1 MTAPKPPS
9 ATAPERSATSSA
21 APHLKRPSSL
31 PLRAMVTWGTA
42 LVLIMAWGTVALLM
56 DVSRRD
62 AMNAQVRQNS
72 NLALSLGEQT
82 VRVMAA
88 VDQATLRMRDTVL
101 ANDFEK
107 ADFTR
112 FANETGL
119 APLILTQLS
128 LVGSDGR
135 FVGSNIDPTGEKTGH
150 VDLSEREHVQVH
162 LHPSAS
168 ETVRLQQTPSGL
180 FVGKPVIGKVSGKAT
195 IQLSRKIQDAG
206 GGGGVASV
214 IVASVNPG
222 YFEDVYRGVQLGRTG
237 VVTLIGN
244 DRTIRARVMGGQ
256 SVGMG
261 SVVPRSPDNNAE
273 ERGPS
278 GHYVRS
284 SGIDGIE
291 RIYAYSRVG
300 TYPLMVVVA
309 TSTDEALQEWRAS
322 RNVALFTMALFSVA
336 LVGAALIFVRSV
348 RQLESTNAAL
358 RISEAEA
365 RSASQAKSEFLAAVS
380 HELRTPL
387 TSIRGFAELMELR
400 LEQPRFKEQASLIR
414 KAADHLN
421 ALLTEILDLAKVEA
435 GAMPHMPTEQNVTE
449 IVQSTA
455 DFFAVT
461 AANKNLALHVRIAP
475 DAPHTLMCD
484 GLRLKQVLNNLLSN
498 AMKFTTAGSVT
509 IEVDA
514 SNDAVRFHVVDT
526 GPGIPA
532 HLHETI
538 FEKFRQGDDQVSYQH
553 GGTGLGLALSR
564 ALAVLMGGTL
574 TLSSAE
580 GQGARF
586 TLTLPRNR
594 GTEPQ

>member
-1 MTAPKPPS
+1 MTAPASPPAIPSFAHPGSDGPPPPS
-9 ATAPERSATSSA
+9 
-21 APHLKRPSSL
+21 KRPSSL
-31 PLRAMVTWGTA
+31 PLRTMVAWGTA
-42 LVLIMAWGTVALLM
+42 LVLLMAWATVAILM
-56 DVSRRD
+56 NVSWRD
-62 AMNAQVRQNS
+62 AMNAQIRQNS

-88 VDQATLRMRDTVL
+88 VDQATIRMRDAVQ

-119 APLILTQLS
+119 APQILTQLS
-128 LVGSDGR
+128 LVGPDGW

-150 VDLSEREHVQVH
+150 VELSDREHVQVH
-162 LHPSAS
+162 LNPAAAAAAH
-168 ETVRLQQTPSGL
+168 LQQTPNGL
-180 FVGKPVIGKVSGKAT
+180 FVGKPVVGKVSGKAT
-195 IQLSRKIQDAG
+195 IQLSRRIPDANG
-206 GGGGVASV
+206 GIAGIV
-214 IVASVNPG
+214 VASVNPG
-222 YFEDVYRGVQLGRTG
+222 YFEDVYRGVQLGGVG
-237 VVTLIGN
+237 VVTLVGN
-244 DRTIRARVMGGQ
+244 DSTVRARVIGGQ
-256 SVGMG
+256 SLGMG
-261 SVVPRSPDNNAE
+261 SVVARAANNNME
-273 ERGPS
+273 ELGP
-278 GHYVRS
+278 GGNYVRS
-284 SGIDGIE
+284 SGLDGIE

-300 TYPLMVVVA
+300 DYPLLVVVA
-309 TSTDEALQEWRAS
+309 TGTDEALQEWRAS

-336 LVGAALIFVRSV
+336 LVGAAIIFVRSV

-400 LEQPRFKEQASLIR
+400 LDQPRYKEQAGLIR

-435 GAMPHMPTEQNVTE
+435 GAMPHLPTEQNVAD

-461 AANKNLALHVRIAP
+461 AANKNLDMQVQIAP
-475 DAPHTLMCD
+475 DAPATLVCD

-498 AMKFTTAGSVT
+498 AMKFTDTGAVT

-514 SNDAVRFHVVDT
+514 TADAVRFHVVDT

-532 HLHETI
+532 HLHEAI
-538 FEKFRQGDDQVSYQH
+538 FEKFRQGNDQVSYQH

-574 TLSSAE
+574 TLSSSE
-580 GQGARF
+580 GQGSRF
-586 TLTLPRNR
+586 TLTLPHSP

>member
-1 MTAPKPPS
+1 MS
-9 ATAPERSATSSA
+9 ATRQPTNGRSSPPKRSA
-21 APHLKRPSSL
+21 SL
-31 PLRAMVTWGTA
+31 PLRTMVAWGTA
-42 LVLIMAWGTVALLM
+42 LVLLMAWVTVAILM
-56 DVSRRD
+56 NVSWRD
-62 AMNAQVRQNS
+62 AMNAQTRQNS
-72 NLALSLGEQT
+72 NLALSLSEQT

-88 VDQATLRMRDTVL
+88 VDQATIRMRNAVL
-101 ANDFEK
+101 ENDFEK

-128 LVGSDGR
+128 LVGPDGR
-135 FVGSNIDPTGEKTGH
+135 FIGSNIDPTSEKTGH
-150 VDLSEREHVQVH
+150 VDLSGREHVQVH
-162 LHPSAS
+162 LNPKVA
-168 ETVRLQQTPSGL
+168 EAARLQQTPNGL
-180 FVGKPVIGKVSGKAT
+180 FVGKPVVGKVSGKAT
-195 IQLSRKIQDAG
+195 IQLSRKIPDASG
-206 GGGGVASV
+206 GIAGLV
-214 IVASVNPG
+214 VASVNPG

-244 DRTIRARVMGGQ
+244 DSTVRARVMGGQ

-261 SVVPRSPDNNAE
+261 SVLARAANNNME
-273 ERGPS
+273 ELGAN
-278 GHYVRS
+278 GNYVRS
-284 SGIDGIE
+284 SGIDGVE

-300 TYPLMVVVA
+300 DYPLLVVVA
-309 TSTDEALQEWRAS
+309 TSTDESLQEWRAS

-336 LVGAALIFVRSV
+336 LVGAAIIFVRSV

-435 GAMPHMPTEQNVTE
+435 DAMPHTPTEQNVAE

-455 DFFAVT
+455 DFFAIT
-461 AANKNLALHVRIAP
+461 AANKNLALDVRIAP
-475 DAPHTLMCD
+475 DAPQTLLCD
-484 GLRLKQVLNNLLSN
+484 GLRIKQVLNNLLSN
-498 AMKFTTAGSVT
+498 ALKFTDTGSVA

-514 SNDAVRFHVVDT
+514 AGDTVRFHVVDT
-526 GPGIPA
+526 GPGIPE

-538 FEKFRQGDDQVSYQH
+538 FEKFRQGNDRVSYQH
-553 GGTGLGLALSR
+553 GGTGLGLTLSR

-574 TLSSAE
+574 TLSSTE

-586 TLTLPRNR
+586 TLTLPRDP

>member
-1 MTAPKPPS
+1 
-9 ATAPERSATSSA
+9 
-21 APHLKRPSSL
+21 
-31 PLRAMVTWGTA
+31 MVVLGTA
-42 LVLIMAWGTVALLM
+42 LVLLLAWATVAILLN
-56 DVSRRD
+56 VSWRD
-62 AMNAQVRQNS
+62 AMNAQIRQNS

-88 VDQATLRMRDTVL
+88 VDQATIRMRDAVL
-101 ANDFEK
+101 AGDFDK

-119 APLILTQLS
+119 APDILTQLS
-128 LVGSDGR
+128 LVGPDGR

-162 LHPSAS
+162 LTRTAT
-168 ETVRLQQTPSGL
+168 EAARLQMTPSGL
-180 FVGKPVIGKVSGKAT
+180 FVGKPVVGKVSGKAS
-195 IQLSRKIQDAG
+195 IQLSRSISYGTSSIAG
-206 GGGGVASV
+206 LV
-214 IVASVNPG
+214 VASVNPG
-222 YFEDVYRGVQLGRTG
+222 YFEDVYRDVQLGKTG
-237 VVTLIGN
+237 IVTLVGN
-244 DRTIRARVMGGQ
+244 DRAVRARVMGGQ
-256 SVGMG
+256 SIGMG
-261 SVVPRSPDNNAE
+261 EVVARAANNNAE
-273 ERGPS
+273 ELGAN
-278 GHYVRS
+278 GHYIRA
-284 SGIDGIE
+284 SGLDGIE

-300 TYPLMVVVA
+300 NYPLLLVVA
-309 TSTDEALQEWRAS
+309 TSTDEALSGWRGN
-322 RNVALFTMALFSVA
+322 RNVALFTMALFTMALFSVA
-336 LVGAALIFVRSV
+336 LVGAAVIFLRSV
-348 RQLESTNAAL
+348 HKLESTNAAL

-387 TSIRGFAELMELR
+387 TSIRGFAELMEMR

-414 KAADHLN
+414 KAAEHLN

-435 GAMPHMPTEQNVTE
+435 GAMPHLPTEQNVAE

-461 AANKNLALHVRIAP
+461 AANKNLVLHVRIAP

-498 AMKFTTAGSVT
+498 AMKFTDTGSVA

-514 SNDAVRFHVVDT
+514 SPDAVSFHVVDT

-538 FEKFRQGDDQVSYQH
+538 FEKFRQGNDQVSYQH

-574 TLSSAE
+574 TLSSSE
-580 GQGARF
+580 GQGSRF
-586 TLTLPRNR
+586 TLTLPR
-594 GTEPQ
+594 EPGMESH

>member
-1 MTAPKPPS
+1 
-9 ATAPERSATSSA
+9 
-21 APHLKRPSSL
+21 
-31 PLRAMVTWGTA
+31 MVAWGTGV
-42 LVLIMAWGTVALLM
+42 VLLMAWGTVALLM

-62 AMNAQVRQNS
+62 AMNAQIRQNS

-88 VDQATLRMRDTVL
+88 VDQATIRMRDTVL

-135 FVGSNIDPTGEKTGH
+135 FVGRNINPTGEKTGH

-162 LHPSAS
+162 LTRTAT
-168 ETVRLQQTPSGL
+168 EAARLQMTPSGL
-180 FVGKPVIGKVSGKAT
+180 FVGKPVVGKVSGKAT
-195 IQLSRKIQDAG
+195 IQLSRSVSYGTSSIAG
-206 GGGGVASV
+206 LV
-214 IVASVNPG
+214 VASVNPG
-222 YFEDVYRGVQLGRTG
+222 YFEDVYRDVQLGKTG
-237 VVTLIGN
+237 IVTLVGN
-244 DRTIRARVMGGQ
+244 DRAVRARVMGGQ
-256 SVGMG
+256 SIGMG
-261 SVVPRSPDNNAE
+261 EVVARAANNNAE
-273 ERGPS
+273 ELGAN
-278 GHYVRS
+278 GHYIRA
-284 SGIDGIE
+284 SGLDGIE

-300 TYPLMVVVA
+300 NYPLLLVVA
-309 TSTDEALQEWRAS
+309 TSTDEALSGWRGN

-336 LVGAALIFVRSV
+336 LVGAAVIFLRSV
-348 RQLESTNAAL
+348 RKLESTNAAL

-387 TSIRGFAELMELR
+387 TSIRGFAELMEMR
-400 LEQPRFKEQASLIR
+400 LDQPRFKEQASLIR
-414 KAADHLN
+414 KAAEHLN

-435 GAMPHMPTEQNVTE
+435 GAMPHLPTEQNVAE

-461 AANKNLALHVRIAP
+461 AANKNLALPVRIAP

-498 AMKFTTAGSVT
+498 AMKFTDTGSVA

-514 SNDAVRFHVVDT
+514 SPDAVRFHVVDT

-538 FEKFRQGDDQVSYQH
+538 FEKFRQGNDQVSYQH

-574 TLSSAE
+574 TLSSSE
-580 GQGARF
+580 GQGSRF
-586 TLTLPRNR
+586 TLTLPR
-594 GTEPQ
+594 EPGMGSQ

>member
-1 MTAPKPPS
+1 
-9 ATAPERSATSSA
+9 
-21 APHLKRPSSL
+21 
-31 PLRAMVTWGTA
+31 MVVLGTA
-42 LVLIMAWGTVALLM
+42 LVLLLAWATVAILLN
-56 DVSRRD
+56 VSWRD
-62 AMNAQVRQNS
+62 AMNAQIRQNS

-88 VDQATLRMRDTVL
+88 VDQATIRMRDAVL
-101 ANDFEK
+101 AGDFVK

-119 APLILTQLS
+119 APNILTQLS
-128 LVGSDGR
+128 LVGPDGR

-162 LHPSAS
+162 LTRTAT
-168 ETVRLQQTPSGL
+168 EAAGLQMTPSGL
-180 FVGKPVIGKVSGKAT
+180 FIGKPVVGKVSGKAT
-195 IQLSRKIQDAG
+195 IQLSRSISYGTSSIAG
-206 GGGGVASV
+206 LV
-214 IVASVNPG
+214 VASVNPG
-222 YFEDVYRGVQLGRTG
+222 YFEDVYRDVQLGKMG
-237 VVTLIGN
+237 IVTLVGN
-244 DRTIRARVMGGQ
+244 DRAVRARVMGGQ
-256 SVGMG
+256 SIGMG
-261 SVVPRSPDNNAE
+261 EVVARAANNNAE
-273 ERGPS
+273 ELGAN
-278 GHYVRS
+278 GHYIRA
-284 SGIDGIE
+284 SGLDGIE

-300 TYPLMVVVA
+300 NYPLLLVVA
-309 TSTDEALQEWRAS
+309 TSTDEALSGWRGN

-336 LVGAALIFVRSV
+336 LVGAVVIFLRSV
-348 RQLESTNAAL
+348 QKLESTNAAL

-387 TSIRGFAELMELR
+387 TSIRGFAELMEMR
-400 LEQPRFKEQASLIR
+400 LDQPRFKEQASLIR
-414 KAADHLN
+414 KAAEHLN

-435 GAMPHMPTEQNVTE
+435 GAMPHLPTEQNVAE

-498 AMKFTTAGSVT
+498 AMKFTDTGLVA

-514 SNDAVRFHVVDT
+514 SPDAVRFHVVDT

-538 FEKFRQGDDQVSYQH
+538 FEKFRQGNDQVSYQH

-574 TLSSAE
+574 TLSSSE
-580 GQGARF
+580 GQGSRF
-586 TLTLPRNR
+586 TLTLPRKP
-594 GTEPQ
+594 GMGSQ

>member
-1 MTAPKPPS
+1 
-9 ATAPERSATSSA
+9 
-21 APHLKRPSSL
+21 
-31 PLRAMVTWGTA
+31 MVAWGTA
-42 LVLIMAWGTVALLM
+42 LVLLMAWVTVAILM
-56 DVSRRD
+56 NVSWRD
-62 AMNAQVRQNS
+62 AMNAQTRQNS
-72 NLALSLGEQT
+72 NLALSLSEQT

-88 VDQATLRMRDTVL
+88 VDQATIRMRNAVL
-101 ANDFEK
+101 ENDFEK

-128 LVGSDGR
+128 LVGPDGR
-135 FVGSNIDPTGEKTGH
+135 FIGSNIDPTSEKTGH
-150 VDLSEREHVQVH
+150 VDLSGREHVQVH
-162 LHPSAS
+162 LNPKVA
-168 ETVRLQQTPSGL
+168 EAARLQQTPNGL
-180 FVGKPVIGKVSGKAT
+180 FVGKPVVGKVSGKAT
-195 IQLSRKIQDAG
+195 IQLSRKIPDASG
-206 GGGGVASV
+206 GIAGLV
-214 IVASVNPG
+214 VASVNPG

-244 DRTIRARVMGGQ
+244 DSTVRARVMGGQ

-261 SVVPRSPDNNAE
+261 SVLARAANNNME
-273 ERGPS
+273 ELGAN
-278 GHYVRS
+278 GNYVRS
-284 SGIDGIE
+284 SGIDGVE

-300 TYPLMVVVA
+300 DYPLLVVVA
-309 TSTDEALQEWRAS
+309 TSTDESLQEWRAS

-336 LVGAALIFVRSV
+336 LVGAAIIFVRSV

-435 GAMPHMPTEQNVTE
+435 GAMPHTPTEQNVAE

-455 DFFAVT
+455 DFFAIT
-461 AANKNLALHVRIAP
+461 AANKSLALDVRIAP
-475 DAPHTLMCD
+475 DAPQTLLCD
-484 GLRLKQVLNNLLSN
+484 GLRIKQVLNNLLSN
-498 AMKFTTAGSVT
+498 ALKFTDTGSVA

-514 SNDAVRFHVVDT
+514 AGDTVRFHVVDT
-526 GPGIPA
+526 GPGIPE

-538 FEKFRQGDDQVSYQH
+538 FEKFRQGNDRVSYQH
-553 GGTGLGLALSR
+553 GGTGLGLTLSR

-574 TLSSAE
+574 TLSSTE

-586 TLTLPRNR
+586 TLTLPRDP
-594 GTEPQ
+594 GTELQ

>member
-1 MTAPKPPS
+1 
-9 ATAPERSATSSA
+9 
-21 APHLKRPSSL
+21 
-31 PLRAMVTWGTA
+31 MVAWGTA
-42 LVLIMAWGTVALLM
+42 LVLLLAWTTVAVLLN
-56 DVSRRD
+56 VSWRD
-62 AMNAQVRQNS
+62 AMNAQIRQNS

-88 VDQATLRMRDTVL
+88 VDQATIRMRDAVL
-101 ANDFEK
+101 AGDFDK

-119 APLILTQLS
+119 APQILTQLS
-128 LVGSDGR
+128 LVGPDGR

-162 LHPSAS
+162 LSPQAP
-168 ETVRLQQTPSGL
+168 EAARLQKTPNGL
-180 FVGKPVIGKVSGKAT
+180 FVGKPVVGKVSGKAT
-195 IQLSRKIQDAG
+195 IQLSRVVSYGTHSVAG
-206 GGGGVASV
+206 LV
-214 IVASVNPG
+214 VASVNPG
-222 YFEDVYRGVQLGRTG
+222 YFEDVYRDVKLGRTG
-237 VVTLIGN
+237 IVTLIGN
-244 DRTIRARVMGGQ
+244 DRTVRARVMGGE

-261 SVVPRSPDNNAE
+261 SVVARAPNNNAE
-273 ERGPS
+273 ELGPN

-284 SGIDGIE
+284 SGLDGIE

-300 TYPLMVVVA
+300 DYPLLVVVA
-309 TSTDEALQEWRAS
+309 TSVDEALQEWRAS
-322 RNVALFTMALFSVA
+322 RNVALFTTLLFSVA
-336 LVGAALIFVRSV
+336 LVGAAIIFLRSV

-387 TSIRGFAELMELR
+387 TSIRGFAELMEMR
-400 LEQPRFKEQASLIR
+400 LDQPRFKEQAGLIR
-414 KAADHLN
+414 KAAEHLN

-435 GAMPHMPTEQNVTE
+435 GAMPHTPTEQNVAE

-475 DAPHTLMCD
+475 HAPYTLLCD

-498 AMKFTTAGSVT
+498 AMKFTATGSVA
-509 IEVDA
+509 IEVDTA
-514 SNDAVRFHVVDT
+514 GDTVRFHVVDT

-532 HLHETI
+532 HLHETV
-538 FEKFRQGDDQVSYQH
+538 FEKFRQGNDQVSYQH

-580 GQGARF
+580 GQGSRF
-586 TLTLPRNR
+586 TLTLPRNP
-594 GTEPQ
+594 GTVPQ

>member
-1 MTAPKPPS
+1 
-9 ATAPERSATSSA
+9 
-21 APHLKRPSSL
+21 
-31 PLRAMVTWGTA
+31 MVVLGTA
-42 LVLIMAWGTVALLM
+42 LVLLLAWATVAILLN
-56 DVSRRD
+56 VSWRD
-62 AMNAQVRQNS
+62 AMNAQIRQNS

-88 VDQATLRMRDTVL
+88 VDQATIRMRDAVL
-101 ANDFEK
+101 AGDFDK

-119 APLILTQLS
+119 APDILTQLS
-128 LVGSDGR
+128 LVGPDGR

-162 LHPSAS
+162 LTHTAT
-168 ETVRLQQTPSGL
+168 EAARLQMTPSGL
-180 FVGKPVIGKVSGKAT
+180 FVGKPVVGKVSGKAT
-195 IQLSRKIQDAG
+195 IQLSRSISYGTSSIAG
-206 GGGGVASV
+206 LV
-214 IVASVNPG
+214 VASVNPG
-222 YFEDVYRGVQLGRTG
+222 YFEDVYRDVQLGKTG
-237 VVTLIGN
+237 IVTLVGN
-244 DRTIRARVMGGQ
+244 DRAVRARVMGGQ
-256 SVGMG
+256 SIGMG
-261 SVVPRSPDNNAE
+261 EVVARAANNNAE
-273 ERGPS
+273 ELGAN
-278 GHYVRS
+278 GHYIRA
-284 SGIDGIE
+284 SGLDGIE

-300 TYPLMVVVA
+300 NYPLLLVVA
-309 TSTDEALQEWRAS
+309 TSTDEALSGWRGN

-336 LVGAALIFVRSV
+336 LVGAVVIFLRSV
-348 RQLESTNAAL
+348 QKLESTNAAL

-387 TSIRGFAELMELR
+387 TSIRGFAELMEMR

-414 KAADHLN
+414 KAAEHLN

-435 GAMPHMPTEQNVTE
+435 GAMPHLPTEQNVAE

-461 AANKNLALHVRIAP
+461 AANKNLVLHVRIAS

-498 AMKFTTAGSVT
+498 AMKFTDTGSVA

-514 SNDAVRFHVVDT
+514 SPDAVRFHVVDT

-538 FEKFRQGDDQVSYQH
+538 FEKFRQGNDQVSYQH
-553 GGTGLGLALSR
+553 GGTGLGLSLSR

-574 TLSSAE
+574 TLSSSE
-580 GQGARF
+580 GQGSRF
-586 TLTLPRNR
+586 TLTLPR
-594 GTEPQ
+594 EPGMESH

>member
-1 MTAPKPPS
+1 MS
-9 ATAPERSATSSA
+9 ATRQPTNGRSSPPKRSA
-21 APHLKRPSSL
+21 SL
-31 PLRAMVTWGTA
+31 PLRTMVAWGTA
-42 LVLIMAWGTVALLM
+42 LVLLMAWVTVAILM
-56 DVSRRD
+56 NVSWRD
-62 AMNAQVRQNS
+62 AMNAQTRQNS
-72 NLALSLGEQT
+72 NLALSLSEQT

-88 VDQATLRMRDTVL
+88 VDQATIRMRNAVL
-101 ANDFEK
+101 ENDFEK

-128 LVGSDGR
+128 LVGPDGR
-135 FVGSNIDPTGEKTGH
+135 FIGSNIDPTSEKTGH
-150 VDLSEREHVQVH
+150 VDLSGREHVQVH
-162 LHPSAS
+162 LNPKVA
-168 ETVRLQQTPSGL
+168 EAARLQQTPNGL
-180 FVGKPVIGKVSGKAT
+180 FVGKPVVGKVSGKAT
-195 IQLSRKIQDAG
+195 IQLSRKIPDASG
-206 GGGGVASV
+206 GIAGLV
-214 IVASVNPG
+214 VASVNPG

-244 DRTIRARVMGGQ
+244 DSTVRARVMGGQ

-261 SVVPRSPDNNAE
+261 SVLARAANNNME
-273 ERGPS
+273 ELGAN
-278 GHYVRS
+278 GNYVRS
-284 SGIDGIE
+284 SGIDGVE

-300 TYPLMVVVA
+300 DYPLLVVVA
-309 TSTDEALQEWRAS
+309 TSTDESLQEWRAS

-336 LVGAALIFVRSV
+336 LVGAAIIFVRSV

-435 GAMPHMPTEQNVTE
+435 GAMPHTPTEQNVAE

-455 DFFAVT
+455 DFFAIT
-461 AANKNLALHVRIAP
+461 AANKNLALDVRIAP
-475 DAPHTLMCD
+475 DAPQTLLCD
-484 GLRLKQVLNNLLSN
+484 GLRIKQVLNNLLSN
-498 AMKFTTAGSVT
+498 ALKFTDTGSVA

-514 SNDAVRFHVVDT
+514 AGDTVRFHVVDT
-526 GPGIPA
+526 GPGIPE

-538 FEKFRQGDDQVSYQH
+538 FEKFRQGNDRVSYQH
-553 GGTGLGLALSR
+553 GGTGLGLTLSR

-574 TLSSAE
+574 TLSSTE

-586 TLTLPRNR
+586 TLTLPRNP
-594 GTEPQ
+594 GTELQ

>member
-1 MTAPKPPS
+1 
-9 ATAPERSATSSA
+9 
-21 APHLKRPSSL
+21 
-31 PLRAMVTWGTA
+31 MVAWGTA
-42 LVLIMAWGTVALLM
+42 LVLLMAWVTVAILM
-56 DVSRRD
+56 NVSWRD
-62 AMNAQVRQNS
+62 AMNAQTRQNS
-72 NLALSLGEQT
+72 NLALSLSEQT

-88 VDQATLRMRDTVL
+88 VDQATIRMRNAVL
-101 ANDFEK
+101 ENDFEK

-128 LVGSDGR
+128 LVGPDGR
-135 FVGSNIDPTGEKTGH
+135 FIGSNIDPTSEKTGH
-150 VDLSEREHVQVH
+150 VDLSGREHVQVH
-162 LHPSAS
+162 LNPKVA
-168 ETVRLQQTPSGL
+168 EAARLQQTPNGL
-180 FVGKPVIGKVSGKAT
+180 FVGKPVVGKVSGKAT
-195 IQLSRKIQDAG
+195 IQLSRKIPDASG
-206 GGGGVASV
+206 GIAGLV
-214 IVASVNPG
+214 VASVNPG

-244 DRTIRARVMGGQ
+244 DSTVRARVMGGQ

-261 SVVPRSPDNNAE
+261 SVLARAANNNME
-273 ERGPS
+273 ELGAN
-278 GHYVRS
+278 GNYVRS
-284 SGIDGIE
+284 SGIDGVE

-300 TYPLMVVVA
+300 DYPLLVVVA
-309 TSTDEALQEWRAS
+309 TSTDESLQEWRAS

-336 LVGAALIFVRSV
+336 LVGAAIIFVRSV

-435 GAMPHMPTEQNVTE
+435 GAMPHTPTEQNVAE

-455 DFFAVT
+455 DFFAIT
-461 AANKNLALHVRIAP
+461 AANKNLALDVRIAP
-475 DAPHTLMCD
+475 DAPQTLLCD
-484 GLRLKQVLNNLLSN
+484 GLRIKQVLNNLLSN
-498 AMKFTTAGSVT
+498 ALKFTDTGSVA

-514 SNDAVRFHVVDT
+514 AGDTVRFHVVDT
-526 GPGIPA
+526 GTGIPE

-538 FEKFRQGDDQVSYQH
+538 FEKFRQGNDRVSYQH
-553 GGTGLGLALSR
+553 GGTGLGLTLSR

-574 TLSSAE
+574 TLSSTE

-586 TLTLPRNR
+586 TLTLPRDP

>member
-1 MTAPKPPS
+1 
-9 ATAPERSATSSA
+9 
-21 APHLKRPSSL
+21 
-31 PLRAMVTWGTA
+31 MVAWGTA
-42 LVLIMAWGTVALLM
+42 LVLLLAWTTVAVLLN
-56 DVSRRD
+56 VSWRD
-62 AMNAQVRQNS
+62 AMNAQIRQNS

-88 VDQATLRMRDTVL
+88 VDQATIRMRDAVL
-101 ANDFEK
+101 AGDFDK

-119 APLILTQLS
+119 APQILTQLS
-128 LVGSDGR
+128 LVGPDGR

-162 LHPSAS
+162 LSPQAP
-168 ETVRLQQTPSGL
+168 EAARLQKTPNGL
-180 FVGKPVIGKVSGKAT
+180 FVGKPVVGKVSGKAT
-195 IQLSRKIQDAG
+195 IQLSRVVSYGTHSVAG
-206 GGGGVASV
+206 LV
-214 IVASVNPG
+214 VASVNPG
-222 YFEDVYRGVQLGRTG
+222 YFEDVYRDVKLGRTG
-237 VVTLIGN
+237 IVTLIGN
-244 DRTIRARVMGGQ
+244 DRTVRARVMGGE

-261 SVVPRSPDNNAE
+261 SVVARAPNNNAE
-273 ERGPS
+273 ELGPN

-284 SGIDGIE
+284 SGLDGIE

-300 TYPLMVVVA
+300 DYPLLVVVA
-309 TSTDEALQEWRAS
+309 TSIDEALQEWRAS
-322 RNVALFTMALFSVA
+322 RNVALFTTLLFSVA
-336 LVGAALIFVRSV
+336 LVGAAIIFLRSV

-387 TSIRGFAELMELR
+387 TSIRGFAELMEMR
-400 LEQPRFKEQASLIR
+400 LDQPRFKEQAGLIR
-414 KAADHLN
+414 KAAEHLN

-435 GAMPHMPTEQNVTE
+435 GAMPHTPTEQNVAE

-475 DAPHTLMCD
+475 HAPYTLLCD

-498 AMKFTTAGSVT
+498 AMKFTATGSVA
-509 IEVDA
+509 IEVDTA
-514 SNDAVRFHVVDT
+514 GDTVRFHVVDT

-532 HLHETI
+532 HLHETV
-538 FEKFRQGDDQVSYQH
+538 FEKFRQGNDQVSYQH

-580 GQGARF
+580 GQGSRF
-586 TLTLPRNR
+586 TLTLPRNP
-594 GTEPQ
+594 GTVPQ

>member
-1 MTAPKPPS
+1 
-9 ATAPERSATSSA
+9 
-21 APHLKRPSSL
+21 
-31 PLRAMVTWGTA
+31 MVAWGTA
-42 LVLIMAWGTVALLM
+42 LVLLMAWATVAILM
-56 DVSRRD
+56 NVSWRD
-62 AMNAQVRQNS
+62 AMNAQIRQNS

-88 VDQATLRMRDTVL
+88 VDQATIRMRNAVL
-101 ANDFEK
+101 ENDFEK

-128 LVGSDGR
+128 LVGPDGR
-135 FVGSNIDPTGEKTGH
+135 FIGSNIDPTSEKTGH
-150 VDLSEREHVQVH
+150 VDLSGREHVQVH
-162 LHPSAS
+162 LNPKVA
-168 ETVRLQQTPSGL
+168 EAARLQQTPNGL
-180 FVGKPVIGKVSGKAT
+180 FVGKPVVGKVSGKAT
-195 IQLSRKIQDAG
+195 IQLSRKIPDASG
-206 GGGGVASV
+206 GIAGLV
-214 IVASVNPG
+214 VASVNPG

-244 DRTIRARVMGGQ
+244 DSTVRARVMGGQ

-261 SVVPRSPDNNAE
+261 SVLARAANNNME
-273 ERGPS
+273 ELGAN
-278 GHYVRS
+278 GNYVRS
-284 SGIDGIE
+284 SGIDGVE

-300 TYPLMVVVA
+300 DYPLLVVVA
-309 TSTDEALQEWRAS
+309 TSTDESLQEWRAS

-336 LVGAALIFVRSV
+336 LVGAAIIFVRSV

-435 GAMPHMPTEQNVTE
+435 GAMPHTPTEQNVAE

-455 DFFAVT
+455 DFFAIT
-461 AANKNLALHVRIAP
+461 AANKSLALDVRIAP
-475 DAPHTLMCD
+475 DAPQTLLCD
-484 GLRLKQVLNNLLSN
+484 GLRIKQVLNNLLSN
-498 AMKFTTAGSVT
+498 ALKFTDTGSVA

-514 SNDAVRFHVVDT
+514 AGDTVRFHVVDT
-526 GPGIPA
+526 GPGIPE

-538 FEKFRQGDDQVSYQH
+538 FEKFRQGNDRVSYQH
-553 GGTGLGLALSR
+553 GGTGLGLTLSR

-574 TLSSAE
+574 TLSSTE

-586 TLTLPRNR
+586 TLTLPRDP

>member
-1 MTAPKPPS
+1 
-9 ATAPERSATSSA
+9 
-21 APHLKRPSSL
+21 
-31 PLRAMVTWGTA
+31 MVAWGTA
-42 LVLIMAWGTVALLM
+42 LVLLLAWTTVAVLLN
-56 DVSRRD
+56 VSWRD
-62 AMNAQVRQNS
+62 AMNAQIRQNS

-88 VDQATLRMRDTVL
+88 VDQATIRMRDAVL
-101 ANDFEK
+101 AGDFDK

-119 APLILTQLS
+119 APQILTQLS
-128 LVGSDGR
+128 LVGPDGR

-162 LHPSAS
+162 LSPQAP
-168 ETVRLQQTPSGL
+168 EAARLQKTPNGL
-180 FVGKPVIGKVSGKAT
+180 FVGKPVVGKVSGKAT
-195 IQLSRKIQDAG
+195 IQLSRVVSYGTHSVAG
-206 GGGGVASV
+206 LV
-214 IVASVNPG
+214 VASVNPG
-222 YFEDVYRGVQLGRTG
+222 YFEDVYRDVKLGRTG
-237 VVTLIGN
+237 IVTLIGN
-244 DRTIRARVMGGQ
+244 DRTVRARVMGGE

-261 SVVPRSPDNNAE
+261 SVVARAPNNNAE
-273 ERGPS
+273 ELGPN

-284 SGIDGIE
+284 SGLDGIE

-300 TYPLMVVVA
+300 DYPLLVVVA
-309 TSTDEALQEWRAS
+309 TSIDEALQEWRAS
-322 RNVALFTMALFSVA
+322 RNVALFTTLLFSVA
-336 LVGAALIFVRSV
+336 LVGAAIIFLRSV

-365 RSASQAKSEFLAAVS
+365 RSASQAKCEFLAAVS

-387 TSIRGFAELMELR
+387 TSIRGFAELMEMR
-400 LEQPRFKEQASLIR
+400 LDQPRFKEQAGLIR
-414 KAADHLN
+414 KAAEHLN

-435 GAMPHMPTEQNVTE
+435 GAMPHTPTEQNVAE

-461 AANKNLALHVRIAP
+461 AANKNLALHVQIAP
-475 DAPHTLMCD
+475 DAPYTLLCD

-498 AMKFTTAGSVT
+498 AMKFTTTGSVA
-509 IEVDA
+509 IEVDTA
-514 SNDAVRFHVVDT
+514 GDTVRFHVVDT

-532 HLHETI
+532 HLHETV
-538 FEKFRQGDDQVSYQH
+538 FEKFRQGNDQVSYQH

-580 GQGARF
+580 GQGSRF
-586 TLTLPRNR
+586 TLTLPRNP
-594 GTEPQ
+594 GTVPQ

>member
-1 MTAPKPPS
+1 
-9 ATAPERSATSSA
+9 
-21 APHLKRPSSL
+21 
-31 PLRAMVTWGTA
+31 MVVLGTA
-42 LVLIMAWGTVALLM
+42 LVLLLAWATVAILLN
-56 DVSRRD
+56 VSWRD
-62 AMNAQVRQNS
+62 AMNAQIRQNS
-72 NLALSLGEQT
+72 NLSLSLGEQT

-88 VDQATLRMRDTVL
+88 VDQATIRMRDAVL
-101 ANDFEK
+101 AGDFDK

-119 APLILTQLS
+119 APDILTQLS
-128 LVGSDGR
+128 LVGPDGR
-135 FVGSNIDPTGEKTGH
+135 FVGSNIDPTGQKTGH

-162 LHPSAS
+162 LTRTAT
-168 ETVRLQQTPSGL
+168 EAARLQMTPSGL
-180 FVGKPVIGKVSGKAT
+180 FVGKPVVGKVSGKAT
-195 IQLSRKIQDAG
+195 IQLSRSISYGTSSIAG
-206 GGGGVASV
+206 LV
-214 IVASVNPG
+214 VASVNPG
-222 YFEDVYRGVQLGRTG
+222 YFEDVYRDVQLGKTG
-237 VVTLIGN
+237 IVTLVGN
-244 DRTIRARVMGGQ
+244 DRAVRARVMGGQ
-256 SVGMG
+256 SIGMG
-261 SVVPRSPDNNAE
+261 EVVARAANNNAE
-273 ERGPS
+273 ELGAN
-278 GHYVRS
+278 GHYIRA
-284 SGIDGIE
+284 SGLDGIE

-300 TYPLMVVVA
+300 NYPLLLVVA
-309 TSTDEALQEWRAS
+309 TSTDEALSGWRGN

-336 LVGAALIFVRSV
+336 LVGAVVIFLRSV
-348 RQLESTNAAL
+348 QKLESTNAAL

-387 TSIRGFAELMELR
+387 TSIRGFAELMEMR
-400 LEQPRFKEQASLIR
+400 LDQPRFKEQASLIR
-414 KAADHLN
+414 KAAEHLN

-435 GAMPHMPTEQNVTE
+435 GAMPHLPTEQNVAE

-498 AMKFTTAGSVT
+498 AMKFTDTGSVA

-514 SNDAVRFHVVDT
+514 SPDAVSFHVVDT

-538 FEKFRQGDDQVSYQH
+538 FEKFRQGNDQVSYQH

-574 TLSSAE
+574 TLSSSE
-580 GQGARF
+580 GQGSRF
-586 TLTLPRNR
+586 TLTLPR
-594 GTEPQ
+594 EPGMESH

>member
-1 MTAPKPPS
+1 
-9 ATAPERSATSSA
+9 
-21 APHLKRPSSL
+21 
-31 PLRAMVTWGTA
+31 MVVLGTA
-42 LVLIMAWGTVALLM
+42 LVLLLAWATVAILLN
-56 DVSRRD
+56 VSWRD
-62 AMNAQVRQNS
+62 AMNAQIRQNS

-88 VDQATLRMRDTVL
+88 VDQATIRMRDAVL
-101 ANDFEK
+101 AGDFDK

-119 APLILTQLS
+119 APDILTQLS
-128 LVGSDGR
+128 LVGPDGR
-135 FVGSNIDPTGEKTGH
+135 FVGSNIDPTGQKTGH

-162 LHPSAS
+162 LTRTAT
-168 ETVRLQQTPSGL
+168 EAARLQMTPSGL
-180 FVGKPVIGKVSGKAT
+180 FVGKPVVGKVSGKAT
-195 IQLSRKIQDAG
+195 IQLSRSISYGTSSIAG
-206 GGGGVASV
+206 LV
-214 IVASVNPG
+214 VASVNPG
-222 YFEDVYRGVQLGRTG
+222 YFEDVYRDVQLGKTG
-237 VVTLIGN
+237 IVTLVGN
-244 DRTIRARVMGGQ
+244 DRAVRARVMGGQ
-256 SVGMG
+256 SIGMG
-261 SVVPRSPDNNAE
+261 EVVARAANNNAE
-273 ERGPS
+273 ELGAN
-278 GHYVRS
+278 GHYIRA
-284 SGIDGIE
+284 SGLDGIE

-300 TYPLMVVVA
+300 NYPLLLVVA
-309 TSTDEALQEWRAS
+309 TSTDEALSGWRGN

-336 LVGAALIFVRSV
+336 LVGAVVIFLRSV
-348 RQLESTNAAL
+348 QKLESTNAAL

-387 TSIRGFAELMELR
+387 TSIRGFAELMEMR
-400 LEQPRFKEQASLIR
+400 LDQPRFKEQASLIR
-414 KAADHLN
+414 KAAEHLN

-435 GAMPHMPTEQNVTE
+435 GAMPHLPTEQNVAE

-498 AMKFTTAGSVT
+498 AMKFTDTGSVA
-509 IEVDA
+509 IEEDA
-514 SNDAVRFHVVDT
+514 SPDAVSFHVVDT

-538 FEKFRQGDDQVSYQH
+538 FEKFRQGNDQVSYQH

-574 TLSSAE
+574 TLSSSE
-580 GQGARF
+580 GQGSRF
-586 TLTLPRNR
+586 TLTLPR
-594 GTEPQ
+594 EPGMESH

>member
-1 MTAPKPPS
+1 
-9 ATAPERSATSSA
+9 
-21 APHLKRPSSL
+21 
-31 PLRAMVTWGTA
+31 MVVLGTA
-42 LVLIMAWGTVALLM
+42 LVLLLAWATVAILLN
-56 DVSRRD
+56 VSWRD
-62 AMNAQVRQNS
+62 AMNAQIRQNS

-88 VDQATLRMRDTVL
+88 VDQATIRMRDAVL
-101 ANDFEK
+101 AGDFVK

-119 APLILTQLS
+119 APDILTQLS
-128 LVGSDGR
+128 LVGPDGR

-162 LHPSAS
+162 LTRTAT
-168 ETVRLQQTPSGL
+168 EAARLQMTPSGL
-180 FVGKPVIGKVSGKAT
+180 FVGKPVVGKVSGKAT
-195 IQLSRKIQDAG
+195 IQLSRSISYGTSSIAG
-206 GGGGVASV
+206 LV
-214 IVASVNPG
+214 VASVNPG
-222 YFEDVYRGVQLGRTG
+222 YFEDVYRDVQLGKTG
-237 VVTLIGN
+237 IVTLVGN
-244 DRTIRARVMGGQ
+244 DRAVRARVMGGQ
-256 SVGMG
+256 SIGMG
-261 SVVPRSPDNNAE
+261 EVVARAANNNAE
-273 ERGPS
+273 ELGAN
-278 GHYVRS
+278 GHYIRA
-284 SGIDGIE
+284 SGLDGIE

-300 TYPLMVVVA
+300 NYPLLLVVA
-309 TSTDEALQEWRAS
+309 TSTDEALSGWRGN

-336 LVGAALIFVRSV
+336 LVGAAVIFLRSV
-348 RQLESTNAAL
+348 RKLESTNAAL

-387 TSIRGFAELMELR
+387 TSIRGFAELMEMR
-400 LEQPRFKEQASLIR
+400 LDQPRFKEQASLIR
-414 KAADHLN
+414 KAAEHLN

-435 GAMPHMPTEQNVTE
+435 GAMPHLPTEQNVAE

-461 AANKNLALHVRIAP
+461 AANKNLVLHVRIAP

-498 AMKFTTAGSVT
+498 AMKFTDTGSVA

-514 SNDAVRFHVVDT
+514 SPDAVRFHVVDT

-538 FEKFRQGDDQVSYQH
+538 FEKFRQGNDQVSYQH

-574 TLSSAE
+574 TLSSLE
-580 GQGARF
+580 GQGSRF
-586 TLTLPRNR
+586 TLTLPRKP
-594 GTEPQ
+594 GMESH

>member
-1 MTAPKPPS
+1 
-9 ATAPERSATSSA
+9 
-21 APHLKRPSSL
+21 
-31 PLRAMVTWGTA
+31 MVAWGTA
-42 LVLIMAWGTVALLM
+42 LVLLMAWATVAILM
-56 DVSRRD
+56 NVSWRD
-62 AMNAQVRQNS
+62 AMNAQIRQNS

-88 VDQATLRMRDTVL
+88 VDQATIRMRNAVL
-101 ANDFEK
+101 ENDFEK

-128 LVGSDGR
+128 LVGPDGR
-135 FVGSNIDPTGEKTGH
+135 FIGSNIDPTSEKTGH
-150 VDLSEREHVQVH
+150 VDLSGREHVQVH
-162 LHPSAS
+162 LNPKVA
-168 ETVRLQQTPSGL
+168 EAARLQQTPNGL
-180 FVGKPVIGKVSGKAT
+180 FVGKPVVGKVSGKAT
-195 IQLSRKIQDAG
+195 IQLSRKIPDASG
-206 GGGGVASV
+206 GIAGLV
-214 IVASVNPG
+214 VASVNPS

-244 DRTIRARVMGGQ
+244 DSTVRARVVGGQ

-261 SVVPRSPDNNAE
+261 SVLARTANNNME
-273 ERGPS
+273 ELGAN
-278 GHYVRS
+278 GNYVRS
-284 SGIDGIE
+284 SGIDGVE

-300 TYPLMVVVA
+300 DYPLLVVVA
-309 TSTDEALQEWRAS
+309 TSTDESLQEWRAS

-336 LVGAALIFVRSV
+336 LVGAATIFVRSV

-414 KAADHLN
+414 KAANHLN

-435 GAMPHMPTEQNVTE
+435 GAMPHTPTEQNVAE

-455 DFFAVT
+455 DFFAIT
-461 AANKNLALHVRIAP
+461 AANKNLALDVRIAP
-475 DAPHTLMCD
+475 DAPQTLLCD
-484 GLRLKQVLNNLLSN
+484 GLRIKQVLNNLLSN
-498 AMKFTTAGSVT
+498 ALKFTDTGSVA

-514 SNDAVRFHVVDT
+514 AGDTVRFHVVDT
-526 GPGIPA
+526 GPGIPE

-538 FEKFRQGDDQVSYQH
+538 FEKFRQGNDRVSYQH
-553 GGTGLGLALSR
+553 GGTGLGLTLSR

-574 TLSSAE
+574 TLSSTE

-586 TLTLPRNR
+586 TLTLPRDP
-594 GTEPQ
+594 GTELQ

>member
-1 MTAPKPPS
+1 
-9 ATAPERSATSSA
+9 
-21 APHLKRPSSL
+21 
-31 PLRAMVTWGTA
+31 MVAWGTA
-42 LVLIMAWGTVALLM
+42 LVLLMAWATVAILM
-56 DVSRRD
+56 NVSWRD
-62 AMNAQVRQNS
+62 AMNAQIRQNS

-88 VDQATLRMRDTVL
+88 VDQATIRMRDAVQ

-119 APLILTQLS
+119 APQILTQLS
-128 LVGSDGR
+128 LVGPDGR

-150 VDLSEREHVQVH
+150 VELSDREHVQVH
-162 LHPSAS
+162 LNPAAAAAA
-168 ETVRLQQTPSGL
+168 RLQQTPNGL
-180 FVGKPVIGKVSGKAT
+180 FVGKPVVGKVSGKAT
-195 IQLSRKIQDAG
+195 IQLSRRIPDANG
-206 GGGGVASV
+206 GIAGIV
-214 IVASVNPG
+214 VASVNPG
-222 YFEDVYRGVQLGRTG
+222 YFEDVYRGVQLGGVG
-237 VVTLIGN
+237 VVTLVGN
-244 DRTIRARVMGGQ
+244 DSTVRARVIGGQ
-256 SVGMG
+256 SLGMG
-261 SVVPRSPDNNAE
+261 SVVARAANNNME
-273 ERGPS
+273 ELGP
-278 GHYVRS
+278 GGNYVRS
-284 SGIDGIE
+284 SGLDGIE

-300 TYPLMVVVA
+300 NYPLLVVVA
-309 TSTDEALQEWRAS
+309 TGTDEALQEWRAS

-336 LVGAALIFVRSV
+336 LVGAAIIFVRSV

-400 LEQPRFKEQASLIR
+400 LDQPRYKEQAGLIR

-435 GAMPHMPTEQNVTE
+435 GAMPHLPTEQNVAD

-461 AANKNLALHVRIAP
+461 AANKNLDMQVQIAP
-475 DAPHTLMCD
+475 DAPATLVCD

-498 AMKFTTAGSVT
+498 AMKFTDTGAVT

-514 SNDAVRFHVVDT
+514 TADAVRFHVVDT

-532 HLHETI
+532 HLHEAI
-538 FEKFRQGDDQVSYQH
+538 FEKFRQGNDQVSYQH

-574 TLSSAE
+574 TLSSSE
-580 GQGARF
+580 GQGSRF
-586 TLTLPRNR
+586 TLTLPHSP

>member
-1 MTAPKPPS
+1 
-9 ATAPERSATSSA
+9 
-21 APHLKRPSSL
+21 
-31 PLRAMVTWGTA
+31 MVVLGTA
-42 LVLIMAWGTVALLM
+42 LVLLLAWATVAILLN
-56 DVSRRD
+56 VSWRD
-62 AMNAQVRQNS
+62 AMNAQIRQNS

-88 VDQATLRMRDTVL
+88 VDQATIRMRDAVL
-101 ANDFEK
+101 AGDFDK

-119 APLILTQLS
+119 APDILTQLS
-128 LVGSDGR
+128 LVGPDGR

-162 LHPSAS
+162 LTRTAT
-168 ETVRLQQTPSGL
+168 EAARLQMTPSGL
-180 FVGKPVIGKVSGKAT
+180 FVGKPVVGKVSGKAT
-195 IQLSRKIQDAG
+195 IQLSRSISYGTSSIAG
-206 GGGGVASV
+206 LV
-214 IVASVNPG
+214 VASVNPG
-222 YFEDVYRGVQLGRTG
+222 YFEDVYRDVQLGKTG
-237 VVTLIGN
+237 IVTLVGN
-244 DRTIRARVMGGQ
+244 DRAVRARVMGGQ
-256 SVGMG
+256 SIGMG
-261 SVVPRSPDNNAE
+261 EVVARAANNNAE
-273 ERGPS
+273 ELGAN
-278 GHYVRS
+278 GHYIRA
-284 SGIDGIE
+284 SGLDGIE

-300 TYPLMVVVA
+300 NYPLLLVVA
-309 TSTDEALQEWRAS
+309 TSTDEALSGWRGN

-336 LVGAALIFVRSV
+336 LMGAAVIFLRSV
-348 RQLESTNAAL
+348 RKLESTNAAL

-387 TSIRGFAELMELR
+387 TSIRGFAELMEMR
-400 LEQPRFKEQASLIR
+400 LDQPRFKEQASLIR
-414 KAADHLN
+414 KAAEHLN

-435 GAMPHMPTEQNVTE
+435 GAMPHLPTEQNVAE

-498 AMKFTTAGSVT
+498 AMKFTDTGSVA

-514 SNDAVRFHVVDT
+514 SPDAVRFHVVDT

-538 FEKFRQGDDQVSYQH
+538 FEKFRQGNDQVSYQH

-574 TLSSAE
+574 TLSSLE
-580 GQGARF
+580 GQGSRF
-586 TLTLPRNR
+586 TLTLPRKP
-594 GTEPQ
+594 GMESH

>member
-1 MTAPKPPS
+1 MTAPASPPANNPALHPPTAHLAQSKPP
-9 ATAPERSATSSA
+9 
-21 APHLKRPSSL
+21 HSSL
-31 PLRAMVTWGTA
+31 PLRTMVVLGTA
-42 LVLIMAWGTVALLM
+42 LVLLLAWATVAILLN
-56 DVSRRD
+56 VSWRD
-62 AMNAQVRQNS
+62 AMNAQIRQNS

-88 VDQATLRMRDTVL
+88 VDQATIRMRDAVL
-101 ANDFEK
+101 AGDFDK

-119 APLILTQLS
+119 APDILTQLS
-128 LVGSDGR
+128 LVGPDGR

-162 LHPSAS
+162 LTRTAT
-168 ETVRLQQTPSGL
+168 EAARLQMTPSGL
-180 FVGKPVIGKVSGKAT
+180 FVGKPVVGKVSGKAT
-195 IQLSRKIQDAG
+195 IQLSRSISYGTSSKAG
-206 GGGGVASV
+206 LV
-214 IVASVNPG
+214 VASVNPG
-222 YFEDVYRGVQLGRTG
+222 YFEDVYRDVQLGKTG
-237 VVTLIGN
+237 IVTLVGN
-244 DRTIRARVMGGQ
+244 DRAVRARVMGGQ
-256 SVGMG
+256 SIGIG
-261 SVVPRSPDNNAE
+261 EVVARAANNNAE
-273 ERGPS
+273 ELGAN
-278 GHYVRS
+278 GHYIRA
-284 SGIDGIE
+284 SGLDGIE

-300 TYPLMVVVA
+300 NYPLLLVVA
-309 TSTDEALQEWRAS
+309 TSTDEALSGWRGN

-336 LVGAALIFVRSV
+336 LVGAAVIFLRSV
-348 RQLESTNAAL
+348 HKLESTNAAL

-387 TSIRGFAELMELR
+387 TSIRGFAELMEMR
-400 LEQPRFKEQASLIR
+400 LDQPRFKEQASLIR
-414 KAADHLN
+414 KAAEHLN

-435 GAMPHMPTEQNVTE
+435 GAMPHLPTEQNVAE

-498 AMKFTTAGSVT
+498 AMKFTDIGSVA

-514 SNDAVRFHVVDT
+514 SPDAVRFHVVDT

-538 FEKFRQGDDQVSYQH
+538 FEKFRQGNDQVSYQH

-574 TLSSAE
+574 TLSSSE
-580 GQGARF
+580 GQGSRF
-586 TLTLPRNR
+586 TLTLPR
-594 GTEPQ
+594 EPGMGSH